1 MMRILF
7 ALITAVALSFAAH
20 AQKSAEA
27 LEKDDAQTTLQERF
41 KIMKDKSETFND
53 YKVIRIYVLD
63 GVWKIT
69 MDSIRAQKEALAQ
82 AHSTI
87 SKLEN
92 ELQSINVTLKK
103 KDDDMAN
110 MEHASTHITVL
121 GIDVLKSVFL
131 STVGIITLGLLVLLG
146 LLFVRVKWVQSSMR
160 EKVDHAESL
169 SREFEEYKRHALD
182 KQMKLSRELQDER
195 NKMHGLRST

>member
-1 MMRILF
+1 MMRIVIS
-7 ALITAVALSFAAH
+7 LITAVVLSFAAH

-27 LEKDDAQTTLQERF
+27 LEKDDTNTTLQERF

-92 ELQSINVTLKK
+92 ELQSINATLKK
-103 KDDDMAN
+103 KDDDMAS

-131 STVGIITLGLLVLLG
+131 STVGVIMLGLLVLLG
-146 LLFVRVKWVQSSMR
+146 LLFVRVKWVQSSMK

-195 NKMHGLRST
+195 NKMHGMRST